1 MGDIRTVE
9 EKFLTIQIIFIMGII
24 KTIALRIALN
34 RKQRLVIWNALQYS
48 DHKYREHGDID
59 RAVVTTATAAEV
71 ERAFG
76 IARHRFTEK
85 EVSAIVDDALKRSG
99 EIAKRIADEAYERGK
114 RETLANIAHLVVVGG
129 QGLKVGDIVEVVEE
143 APAEEEQE
151 HKEGESEKQQ
161 NPPASEGAESEAPS
175 EGTAEGAPQE

>member
-1 MGDIRTVE
+1 
-9 EKFLTIQIIFIMGII
+9 MGII

-129 QGLKVGDIVEVVEE
+129 KGLKVGDIVEVVEE

-151 HKEGESEKQQ
+151 HKEEKEASKQQ
-161 NPPASEGAESEAPS
+161 NPPASEGKEGAEAEAPS

>member
-1 MGDIRTVE
+1 
-9 EKFLTIQIIFIMGII
+9 MGII

-85 EVSAIVDDALKRSG
+85 EVSAIVDDALKRGG

-129 QGLKVGDIVEVVEE
+129 KGLKVGDIVEVIEE

-151 HKEGESEKQQ
+151 HKDEDAAKQ
-161 NPPASEGAESEAPS
+161 NPPASEGKEGAEAEAPS